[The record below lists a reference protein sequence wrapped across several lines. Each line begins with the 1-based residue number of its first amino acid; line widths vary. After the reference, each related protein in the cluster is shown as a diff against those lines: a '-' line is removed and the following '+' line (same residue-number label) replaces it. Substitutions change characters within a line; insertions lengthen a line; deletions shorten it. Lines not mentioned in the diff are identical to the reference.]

1 MSKKFKV
8 LIVDDSAAMRM
19 LITASLQDSEFD
31 VVAAAKDGQEA
42 LQYFKDTAPDLVL
55 LDIVMPG
62 MSGVETLG
70 HIMAL
75 NKNAVVIMASSM
87 GTDDAV
93 QGALKAGAKNFLQKP
108 IEQEAL
114 LKVLRNT
121 VNSSI
126 GE

>member
-1 MSKKFKV
+1 MSKKYKV

-19 LITASLQDSEFD
+19 LISASLQDSEFD

-70 HIMAL
+70 HIMAID
-75 NKNAVVIMASSM
+75 KNAVVIMASSM

-108 IEQEAL
+108 IEQEAM

-121 VNSSI
+121 VKSFI

>member
-8 LIVDDSAAMRM
+8 LVVDDSAAMRM

-75 NKNAVVIMASSM
+75 NNNAVVIMASSM

-108 IEQEAL
+108 IAQEAL

-121 VNSSI
+121 VNSFI

>member
-1 MSKKFKV
+1 MSKKYKV
-8 LIVDDSAAMRM
+8 LVVDDSAAMRM

-42 LQYFKDTAPDLVL
+42 LQFFKNTAPDLVL

-70 HIMAL
+70 HIMAID
-75 NKNAVVIMASSM
+75 KNAVVIMASSM

-108 IEQEAL
+108 IEQDAML
-114 LKVLRNT
+114 NVLRNT
-121 VNSSI
+121 VKSFI
-126 GE
+126 EE

>member
-1 MSKKFKV
+1 MSKKYKV
-8 LIVDDSAAMRM
+8 LVVDDSSAMRM
-19 LITASLQDSEFD
+19 LITAYLQDSEFD

-42 LQYFKDTAPDLVL
+42 LQYFKDTTPDLVL

-62 MSGVETLG
+62 MSGVETLR

-75 NKNAVVIMASSM
+75 NINAVVIMASSM

-108 IEQEAL
+108 IEPEAL

-121 VNSSI
+121 VNSFI
-126 GE
+126 GK

>member
-1 MSKKFKV
+1 MSKKYKV
-8 LIVDDSAAMRM
+8 LVVDDSAAMRM

-31 VVAAAKDGQEA
+31 VAAQAKNGEEA
-42 LQYFKDTAPDLVL
+42 LKAFRDTAPDLVL

-62 MSGVETLG
+62 MSGVETLE
-70 HIMAL
+70 HIMVL

-93 QGALKAGAKNFLQKP
+93 QEALKAGARNFLQKP

-114 LKVLRNT
+114 LKVLRTT
-121 VNSSI
+121 VSSL
-126 GE
+126 

>member
-1 MSKKFKV
+1 MSKKYKV
-8 LIVDDSAAMRM
+8 LVVDDSAAMRM

-42 LQYFKDTAPDLVL
+42 LQFFKNTSPDLVL

-70 HIMAL
+70 HIMAID
-75 NKNAVVIMASSM
+75 KNAVVIMASSM

-108 IEQEAL
+108 IEQDAM

-121 VNSSI
+121 VKSFL

>member
-1 MSKKFKV
+1 MSRKYKV
-8 LIVDDSAAMRM
+8 LVVDDSAAMRM

-31 VVAAAKDGQEA
+31 VVAQAKNGQEA
-42 LQYFKDTAPDLVL
+42 LQSFKDTAPDLVL

-75 NKNAVVIMASSM
+75 NKNAAVIMASSM

-93 QGALKAGAKNFLQKP
+93 REALKAGARNFLQKP

-114 LKVLRNT
+114 LKVLRAT
-121 VNSSI
+121 VSSL
-126 GE
+126 

>member
-8 LIVDDSAAMRM
+8 LVVDDSAAMRM

-75 NKNAVVIMASSM
+75 NNNAVVIMASSM

-121 VNSSI
+121 VNSFI

>member
-1 MSKKFKV
+1 MSKKYKV
-8 LIVDDSAAMRM
+8 LVVDDSAAMRM
-19 LITASLQDSEFD
+19 LITACLQDSEFD
-31 VVAAAKDGQEA
+31 VAAAAKDGQEA

-62 MSGVETLG
+62 MSGVETLA

-75 NKNAVVIMASSM
+75 DKNAVVIMASSM
-87 GTDDAV
+87 GTEDAV
-93 QGALKAGAKNFLQKP
+93 QGALETGAKNFLQKP

-121 VNSSI
+121 VNSFI
-126 GE
+126 GK

>member
-1 MSKKFKV
+1 MSKKYKV
-8 LIVDDSAAMRM
+8 LVVDDSAAMRM
-19 LITASLQDSEFD
+19 LITASLKDSEFD

-42 LQYFKDTAPDLVL
+42 LQFFKDTAPDLVL

-70 HIMAL
+70 HIMAID
-75 NKNAVVIMASSM
+75 KNAVVVMASSM

-93 QGALKAGAKNFLQKP
+93 QGALKTGAKNFLQKP
-108 IEQEAL
+108 IEQDAM

-121 VNSSI
+121 VKSFI

>member
-1 MSKKFKV
+1 MSKKYKV
-8 LIVDDSAAMRM
+8 LVVDDSAAMRM
-19 LITASLQDSEFD
+19 LISASLQDSEFD
-31 VVAAAKDGQEA
+31 IAAQAKNGEEA
-42 LQYFKDTAPDLVL
+42 LQAFKDSAPDLVL

-62 MSGVETLG
+62 MSGVETLE

-93 QGALKAGAKNFLQKP
+93 QEALKAGAKNFLQKP

-114 LKVLRNT
+114 LKVLRTT
-121 VNSSI
+121 VSSL
-126 GE
+126 

>member
-1 MSKKFKV
+1 MSKKYKV
-8 LIVDDSAAMRM
+8 LVVDDSAAMRM

-42 LQYFKDTAPDLVL
+42 LQFFKDTAPDLVL

-62 MSGVETLG
+62 MSGVETLEK
-70 HIMAL
+70 IMAVD
-75 NKNAVVIMASSM
+75 KNAVVIMASSM

-108 IEQEAL
+108 IEQDAM

-121 VNSSI
+121 VKSFM
-126 GE
+126 GK

>member
-1 MSKKFKV
+1 MSRKYKV
-8 LIVDDSAAMRM
+8 LVVDDSAAMRM
-19 LITASLQDSEFD
+19 LIAASLQDSEFE

-42 LQYFKDTAPDLVL
+42 LQYFKDTSPDMVL

-62 MSGVETLG
+62 MSGVEALG

-75 NKNAVVIMASSM
+75 DNNAVVIMASSM
-87 GTDDAV
+87 GTEDAV
-93 QGALKAGAKNFLQKP
+93 QGALQAGAKNFLQKP
-108 IEQEAL
+108 IEQEAM

-121 VNSSI
+121 VKSFI

>member
-1 MSKKFKV
+1 MSKKYKV
-8 LIVDDSAAMRM
+8 LVVDDSAAMRM

-42 LQYFKDTAPDLVL
+42 LQFFKNTSPDLVL

-70 HIMAL
+70 HIMAID
-75 NKNAVVIMASSM
+75 KNAVVIMASSM

-108 IEQEAL
+108 IEQDAM

-121 VNSSI
+121 VKSFI